1 VLVEFLAA
9 VSAVLGR
16 DLNPRQR
23 EAVRAGAS
31 ESLFLVAG
39 PGSGK
44 TTVLAL
50 RVLKLVLA
58 DSVEPTAVIATTFTR
73 KAAKE
78 LRSRILGW
86 GDQIRAHLLT
96 GGLSPAEKARIAAI
110 DFNAV
115 WTGTFDS
122 FAEEVLGNYR
132 PPGAPAPAVI
142 EDFVAQAL
150 MLRYGLFDQQRFRD
164 RDLTEYIALVRGGI
178 YGLSTAAKASTLNEI
193 RQRVLHDDVD
203 LAAYLSTAD
212 EPCGLCNPHPHDG
225 VPVVGDALTGY
236 ENFLTTAE
244 IVDYAALE
252 RGFLDKLRSGE
263 LDPFIES
270 VSHVLV
276 DEYQDTNLLQE
287 QIYFHLA
294 ASAASRGGSITV
306 VGDDDQAL
314 YRFRGATVELFRDF
328 PTRVQAAIA
337 NVAPQTIFLVENY
350 RSTDAIVAFCN
361 NFIQLDQGF
370 QAVRV
375 ARKPAITADRS
386 APHNPPVLG
395 MFRSTV
401 ADLARDLAA
410 FIVDIFSGQG
420 YQLPS
425 GDVIRASPNGS
436 VGDCALLTFSPA
448 EVKNG
453 RDRLPRLLRQEL
465 ASLPTPV
472 PVFNPRGTELAD
484 VAAIAQ
490 LCGLALECID
500 PGGTVQASTSSFPAA
515 TGAVLTRWRGTGQ
528 QHLAALPSGLQ
539 RPLSNYISSW
549 QTRTAR
555 SVSRWPTEISIA
567 DLVYKLVTW
576 IPAMQSDI
584 EGLVQF
590 EVILRTITEAARFST
605 YSGNIVFRD
614 PTRFERSVRAAIWE
628 IFAPLAEGAIDID
641 EDLLETLPPNRL
653 NVLSIHQSKGLEFPL
668 TIVDVGS
675 DFRRNHHA
683 QAFQRFPRDGA
694 STHRLEDEL
703 RSFSRSLAPTGRS
716 GRDRAFDD
724 LIRSYF
730 VAFSRAQD
738 VLLLVGLDPVAD
750 GRIPHVAVGWD
761 RSDTFHWGAGLPN
774 LEHV

>member
-1 VLVEFLAA
+1 MQAEFFGA
-9 VSAVLGR
+9 VSSVLGR
-16 DLNPRQR
+16 GLNDRQR
-23 EAVRAGAS
+23 EAVEAESS

-50 RVLKLVLA
+50 RVLKLILA
-58 DSVEPTAVIATTFTR
+58 DDVEPTAVIATTFTR

-86 GDQIRAHLLT
+86 GDQVRAHLLAS
-96 GGLSPAEKARIAAI
+96 GLSSSEKARIAAI

-122 FAEEVLGNYR
+122 FTETVLGDYR

-150 MLRYGLFDQQRFRD
+150 MLRHGLFDQQRFRD
-164 RDLTEYIALVRGGI
+164 PDLTEYIVLILGRR
-178 YGLSTAAKASTLNEI
+178 YGLSTATKASTLNEI
-193 RQRVLHDDVD
+193 RERILHDDVD
-203 LAAYLSTAD
+203 LAAYLSTAGVT
-212 EPCGLCNPHPHDG
+212 CGLCNPHPHDG
-225 VPVVGDALTGY
+225 VPAVGDALAGY
-236 ENFLTTAE
+236 ETFLTTAE

-263 LDPFIES
+263 LSAFNDSI
-270 VSHVLV
+270 SHILV

-287 QIYFHLA
+287 QIYFLLA
-294 ASAASRGGSITV
+294 ASATTRGGSITV

-314 YRFRGATVELFRDF
+314 YRFRGATIELFRDF
-328 PTRVQAAIA
+328 PGRVTAALNNA
-337 NVAPQTIFLVENY
+337 SPRTIFLVENY

-361 NFIQLDQGF
+361 DFIRLDGGF

-375 ARKPAITADRS
+375 AGKPPITAGRS

-395 MFRSTV
+395 MFRPTV
-401 ADLARDLAA
+401 DDLAKDLAV
-410 FIVDIFSGQG
+410 FIAAIFSGPG
-420 YQLPS
+420 YRLPS
-425 GDVIRASPNGS
+425 GEVLHVSPNGS
-436 VGDCALLTFSPA
+436 VGDCALLSFSPA

-453 RDRLPRLLRQEL
+453 RDRLPRALRQEL

-484 VAAIAQ
+484 VDAVAQ

-500 PGGTVQASTSSFPAA
+500 PEGAVQASTRSFPAD
-515 TGAVLTRWRGTGQ
+515 TGAVLTRWRDAGR
-528 QHLAALPSGLQ
+528 QHLAMLPPNLR
-539 RPLSNYISSW
+539 RPLREYVSSW
-549 QTRTAR
+549 RTRTAR
-555 SVSRWPTEISIA
+555 SVNRWPPEASIA

-576 IPAMQSDI
+576 IPTMQTDI
-584 EGLVQF
+584 EGLVHF

-605 YSGNIVFRD
+605 YSGNVVFRD

-628 IFAPLAEGAIDID
+628 VFAPLAEGAIDID
-641 EDLLETLPPNRL
+641 EDLLETLPPHRL

-668 TIVDVGS
+668 TIIDVGS
-675 DFRRNHHA
+675 DFRTNHHT

-694 STHRLEDEL
+694 ATHRLEDEL
-703 RSFSRSLAPTGRS
+703 RSFSRSLAPTGRP

-738 VLLLVGLDPVAD
+738 VLLLVGLDPVSD
-750 GRIPHVAVGWD
+750 GRIPNVAVGWD
-761 RSDTFHWGAGLPN
+761 RNSTFHWGAGLPN
-774 LEHV
+774 LEHI